1 MAQPDQVEKAL
12 KIVYKDALN
21 KPKDKELEFLIVI
34 LPDNNGSLCVLYFI
48 LYSFFRTRFSSLKL
62 TPELFTAPDL
72 SAA

>member
-1 MAQPDQVEKAL
+1 MAQLDQVEKAL

-21 KPKDKELEFLIVI
+21 KPKDKKLEFLI
-34 LPDNNGSLCVLYFI
+34 PDNNGSLCVLYFI